1 MDSSSKTISDLP
13 NEILVMI
20 FEKLNKMSDIVS
32 IKNTCTKWENVIE
45 MMFNFEDKGMF
56 ITYNLLKT
64 IFAKRTFKKFDRT
77 TFMTVLI
84 KNTPCMGI
92 SYGNNVTLCFLCYE
106 TENSVI

>member
-20 FEKLNKMSDIVS
+20 FEKLNTMSDIAS

-45 MMFNFEDKGMF
+45 LMFNFEDKGML

-64 IFAKRTFKKFDRT
+64 IFKGYF
-77 TFMTVLI
+77 
-84 KNTPCMGI
+84 C
-92 SYGNNVTLCFLCYE
+92 
-106 TENSVI
+106 

>member
-20 FEKLNKMSDIVS
+20 FEKLNTMSDIAS
-32 IKNTCTKWENVIE
+32 IKNTCAKWENVIE

-64 IFAKRTFKKFDRT
+64 IFKGYF
-77 TFMTVLI
+77 
-84 KNTPCMGI
+84 C
-92 SYGNNVTLCFLCYE
+92 
-106 TENSVI
+106 

>member
-20 FEKLNKMSDIVS
+20 FEKLKLNKMSDIVS

-45 MMFNFEDKGMF
+45 LMFNFKDKGMF

-64 IFAKRTFKKFDRT
+64 IFNGYF
-77 TFMTVLI
+77 
-84 KNTPCMGI
+84 C
-92 SYGNNVTLCFLCYE
+92 
-106 TENSVI
+106 